1 MEQIKLDISNVS
13 NFVSQATIGDYKN
26 RVADANKALHEATGA
41 GNDFVGWVGLPS
53 SITEEYLAE
62 VEQVAEKMQ
71 KNIDVLVVVGIGGSY
86 LGAKA
91 VIDSLSGSF
100 DNFNDK
106 NKNPRVVYAG
116 INLSEDYLAELRVF
130 LKDKSYGIC
139 VISKSGTTTEP
150 AIAFRILKNDIEE
163 KFGKEDAKNRVV
175 AITDAEKGALKIV
188 ADNEG
193 YKTFI
198 IPDNVGGRYSV
209 LTPVGLIPIAIAGF
223 DIRKL
228 VEGAKL
234 MEQNTATEQEFENN
248 IAGVYAATRNALYK
262 RNYKTEI
269 LVNYNPKL
277 QYMGE
282 WWKQLFG
289 ESEGKNSKGIF
300 PASANFTS
308 DLHSLGQ
315 YIQEGERTLFETIIS
330 VKGTKHKL
338 TIPENAEDHDKLN
351 YLAGKNIE
359 FVNEK
364 AMLGTL
370 EAHIDGGVPNII
382 VEIPELSEFYVGQL
396 IYFFEKACGI
406 GGYLLEVNPFDQP
419 GVEAYKKN
427 MFKLLGKE

>member
-1 MEQIKLDISNVS
+1 MEQIKLNISNVS
-13 NFVSQATIGDYKN
+13 KFVSQATIGDYKKQIL
-26 RVADANKALHEATGA
+26 DTNKALHEGTGE

-62 VEQVAEKMQ
+62 VEGVAAKMQ

-106 NKNPRVVYAG
+106 NKNPRVIYAG

-150 AIAFRILKNDIEE
+150 AIAFRILKNDIED
-163 KFGKEDAKNRVV
+163 KFGKEDAKNRIV

-193 YKTFI
+193 YKTFV

-209 LTPVGLIPIAIAGF
+209 LTSVGLIPIAIAGF
-223 DIRKL
+223 DIRKI

-234 MEQNTATEQEFENN
+234 MEQNTSADKEFENN

-289 ESEGKNSKGIF
+289 ESEGKNNKGIF

-351 YLAGKNIE
+351 YLSGKNIE

-370 EAHIDGGVPNII
+370 QAHLDGGVPNII

-406 GGYLLEVNPFDQP
+406 GGYLLVIIND
-419 GVEAYKKN
+419 
-427 MFKLLGKE
+427 KLTTALKIS